1 MFIITIIIIL
11 GWPFKSGSTVYHGVN
26 VFLAL
31 HNIELSF
38 SFQDSHW
45 LFQAYL
51 TLAEHT
57 KSGSIFST
65 WVWNQF
71 VSLSPASPWSQG
83 GGHMRV
89 THTHTHLHYTYMHAC
104 IDTCTHTHTHTHK
117 HTHTHACTDTCTH
130 SHTGTCG
137 LTHSCACVY
146 TCLHAHAY
154 ASSHMLVYTHT
165 HIL

>member
-11 GWPFKSGSTVYHGVN
+11 GWPFKSGSTVNHGVN

-65 WVWNQF
+65 WV
-71 VSLSPASPWSQG
+71 
-83 GGHMRV
+83 
-89 THTHTHLHYTYMHAC
+89 
-104 IDTCTHTHTHTHK
+104 
-117 HTHTHACTDTCTH
+117 
-130 SHTGTCG
+130 
-137 LTHSCACVY
+137 
-146 TCLHAHAY
+146 
-154 ASSHMLVYTHT
+154 
-165 HIL
+165 